1 MVKISDLIRFE
12 DKNNYP
18 NYTNI
23 TYTNKGIVN
32 IDSVFTTKDKVSA
45 NLLLDIYDWI
55 FTKWPTVKNNNVGL
69 SSGGIFIFF

>member
-45 NLLLDIYDWI
+45 NLLLDIYD
-55 FTKWPTVKNNNVGL
+55 
-69 SSGGIFIFF
+69 